1 LGGKEKEEVM
11 CGIIGYVGSKE
22 VVPILIE
29 GLKKLEYRGY
39 DSAGIAVIEEGKI
52 QRRRVKGKISELEKN
67 LEETPLVGHF
77 GVGHTRWATHGRP
90 SEENAHPHQDCTG
103 SLVVVHN
110 GIIENYL
117 PLKNKLK
124 EEGHT
129 FQTETDTEVI
139 AHLVEKYYEATL
151 EEAVQQALKELEGAF
166 AVAVVSVKD
175 PEKIVAAKMGPP
187 AVVGLGEQEFFV
199 CSDINPLLTHTSD
212 IVFLEDGEMAVIEP
226 AGAKFYDFSGNMLE
240 KQSEHIAWNPLM
252 IEKRGFK
259 HFMLKEIFEQPQV
272 VRDTLKG
279 RISLDTGKVFLDEI
293 GISTSRLNEINRV
306 VIIACG
312 TSYHAGILGKYFIEN
327 LAEIPVDVEYASE
340 YRYSD
345 FILGKDSL
353 AVVISQSGETADS
366 LAAMRAMKG
375 KGALT
380 LAICNVV
387 NSSIAREAEGVL
399 YTHAGPEIG
408 VAATKTFSAQ
418 MAALALLAIHLGQ
431 NRDKLDQKE
440 SLALIQDLQR
450 IPHKM
455 ENILLHAKTIEE
467 LAIRFVPFSHFLYL
481 GRWVSY
487 PVALEGALKLKEIS
501 YIHAEGYAGGEMKHG
516 PIALIDDLMPTMV
529 VVPKDRVYEKIL
541 SNISEVKTRI
551 GYVIAVAFEEDKEI
565 REKVDDVIPIPSVH
579 PLFTPF
585 LTTLPLQLFAYYI
598 AAKRGA
604 DVDQPRNL
612 AKSVTVE

>member
-1 LGGKEKEEVM
+1 M

-22 VVPILIE
+22 VVPIIVDS
-29 GLKKLEYRGY
+29 LKKLEYRGY

-52 QRRRVKGKISELEKN
+52 NRRRVKGKIAELEKSLN
-67 LEETPLVGHF
+67 EEPLLGHY

-117 PLKNKLK
+117 QLKKTLLA
-124 EEGHT
+124 EGHV

-139 AHLVEKYYEATL
+139 AHLIEKYYENSL
-151 EEAVQQALKELEGAF
+151 EEAVRRALGKLEGDF
-166 AVAVVSVKD
+166 AIAVVSVKD
-175 PEKIVAAKMGPP
+175 PEKIVAAKKGPP
-187 AVVGLGEQEFFV
+187 IVVGIGENEYFV
-199 CSDINPLLTHTSD
+199 CSDLNPLISHTKE
-212 IVFLEDGEMAVIEP
+212 IVFLEDGEMAVVEP
-226 AGAKFYDFSGNMLE
+226 KGARFCDFSGNDVV
-240 KQSEHIAWNPLM
+240 KKSEHITWNPLM

-272 VRDTLKG
+272 IRDTLQG
-279 RISLDTGKVFLDEI
+279 RISLDTGKVFFDETGLPSNRI
-293 GISTSRLNEINRV
+293 NELKKV
-306 VIIACG
+306 VIVACG
-312 TSYHAGILGKYFIEN
+312 TSYHAGLLGKYFIEN
-327 LAEIPVDVEYASE
+327 LAGIPVDVEYASE

-345 FILGKDSL
+345 FILDKNSL
-353 AVVISQSGETADS
+353 VVVISQSGETADS
-366 LAAMRAMKG
+366 LAALRAVK
-375 KGALT
+375 KKEALT

-387 NSSIAREAEGVL
+387 NSSIPREADGVL

-431 NRDKLDQKE
+431 VKEKLDQKE
-440 SLALIQDLQR
+440 SISLIQELQR

-455 ENILLHAKTIEE
+455 EIVLDRSQSIEE
-467 LAIRFVPFSHFLYL
+467 LAVRFVPFSHFLYL
-481 GRWVSY
+481 GRWVSF
-487 PVALEGALKLKEIS
+487 PIALEGALKLKEIS
-501 YIHAEGYAGGEMKHG
+501 YIHAEGYPGGEMKHG
-516 PIALIDDLMPTMV
+516 PIALIDDLMPIMV
-529 VVPKDRVYEKIL
+529 VAPRDRVYEKIL

-551 GYVIAVAFEEDKEI
+551 GYVIAVVFDDDEDIKDRVE
-565 REKVDDVIPIPSVH
+565 DVIPIPVTH
-579 PLFTPF
+579 HLFTPF
-585 LTTLPLQLFAYYI
+585 LSTLPLQLFAYYI
-598 AAKRGA
+598 AAHRGA

>member
-1 LGGKEKEEVM
+1 M
-11 CGIIGYVGSKE
+11 CGIIGYVGTKE
-22 VVPILIE
+22 VIPILVE

-39 DSAGIAVIEEGKI
+39 DSAGIAVVEEGKI
-52 QRRRVKGKISELEKN
+52 QRRRVKGKISDLEKS
-67 LEETPLVGHF
+67 LEKEPLKGRY

-90 SEENAHPHQDCTG
+90 SEENAHPHLDCTG

-117 PLKNKLK
+117 RLKNELK

-129 FQTETDTEVI
+129 FKTETDTEVI
-139 AHLVEKYYEATL
+139 AHLIEKHYRDSL
-151 EEAVQQALKELEGAF
+151 EEAVQEALKELEGAYAL
-166 AVAVVSVKD
+166 AVLSVND
-175 PEKIVAAKMGPP
+175 PQKIVAAKMGPP
-187 AVVGLGEQEFFV
+187 AVVGIGEEEYFV
-199 CSDINPLLTHTSD
+199 CSDINPLISHTRD
-212 IVFLEDGEMAVIEP
+212 IVFLKDGEMVAVDSN
-226 AGAKFYDFSGNMLE
+226 GARFSDFSGNVLE
-240 KQSEHIAWNPLM
+240 KQPEHIVWNPLM

-272 VRDTLKG
+272 VRDTLEG
-279 RISLDTGKVFLDEI
+279 RISLDTGQVFLDEV
-293 GISTSRLNEINRV
+293 GLPSERLSAIENV

-312 TSYHAGILGKYFIEN
+312 TSFHAGLLGKYFIEN
-327 LAEIPVDVEYASE
+327 MAEIPVDVEYASE

-345 FILGKDSL
+345 FILGKNTL
-353 AVVISQSGETADS
+353 VVVISQSGETADT
-366 LAAMRAMKG
+366 LAALRAVQEKG
-375 KGALT
+375 IPS

-387 NSSIAREAEGVL
+387 NSSIAREADGIL
-399 YTHAGPEIG
+399 STHAGPEIG

-418 MAALALLAIHLGQ
+418 MVALALLAIHLAQMKGKQ
-431 NRDKLDQKE
+431 GPEQ
-440 SLALIQDLQR
+440 SLSLIQELQR

-455 ENILLHAKTIEE
+455 EIILDRSKNIEE
-467 LAIRFVPFSHFLYL
+467 MAVRFVPFSHFLYL

-501 YIHAEGYAGGEMKHG
+501 YIHAEGYPGGEMKHG

-529 VVPKDRVYEKIL
+529 IVPKDRVYEKIL

-551 GYVIAVAFEEDKEI
+551 GYVIAVAFEEDGEI
-565 REKVDDVIPIPSVH
+565 ADHVEEVISVPSVH
-579 PLFTPF
+579 PLFSPF
-585 LTTLPLQLFAYYI
+585 MTTLPLQLFAYYI
-598 AAKRGA
+598 AAHRGA

>member
-1 LGGKEKEEVM
+1 M
-11 CGIIGYVGSKE
+11 CGIIGYVGSKD
-22 VVPILIE
+22 VVPILLE

-39 DSAGIAVIEEGKI
+39 DSAGIAVIDVGKI
-52 QRRRVKGKISELEKN
+52 QRRRVKGKISELEKS
-67 LEETPLVGHF
+67 LEETPLTGHF

-117 PLKNKLK
+117 PLKNKLR

-139 AHLVEKYYEATL
+139 AHLVEKYYDGSL
-151 EEAVQQALKELEGAF
+151 EKAVQLALKDLEGDF
-166 AVAVVSVKD
+166 AIAVISVND

-187 AVVGLGEQEFFV
+187 AAVGIGEQEFFV
-199 CSDINPLLTHTSD
+199 SSDINPLLSHTKD
-212 IVFLEDGEMAVIEP
+212 VVFLEDGEMAVIEP
-226 AGAKFYDFSGNMLE
+226 TGAKFCDFSGKVLE

-272 VRDTLKG
+272 VRDTLQG
-279 RISLDTGKVFLDEI
+279 RISFDTGKVFLDEM
-293 GISTSRLNEINRV
+293 GIPASRLNEINRV

-312 TSYHAGILGKYFIEN
+312 TSYHAGLLGKYFIEN
-327 LAEIPVDVEYASE
+327 LAEIPVDVVYASE

-345 FILGKDSL
+345 IILDKDSL
-353 AVVISQSGETADS
+353 VLVISQSGETADS
-366 LAAMRAMKG
+366 LAAMRAVKG

-380 LAICNVV
+380 LAICNVA
-387 NSSIAREAEGVL
+387 NSSIAREADGVL

-440 SLALIQDLQR
+440 SLALVQDLQR
-450 IPHKM
+450 IPHKL
-455 ENILLHAKTIEE
+455 EIILLSAKTIEE
-467 LAIRFVPFSHFLYL
+467 LAVRFVPFSHFLYL

-529 VVPKDRVYEKIL
+529 IVPKDRVYEKIL
-541 SNISEVKTRI
+541 SNISEIKTRI
-551 GYVIAVAFEEDKEI
+551 GYVIAVAFEEDEEI
-565 REKVDDVIPIPSVH
+565 REKVDEVIPIPSVH

-598 AAKRGA
+598 ATKRGA